1 MRSTKPTPDLIR
13 EIEGLRA
20 ELERSREEVRQTR
33 ADVETMSQQLRQL
46 TSVDPLTQTLSRQ
59 GIEKALAAEL
69 KRTRRSGMHPVA
81 ILLACDNFKWISR
94 RFGHA
99 VGDGVLVEI
108 ADRIKSTLRASDL
121 IARLGEDEFLLVL
134 PDTGYWEAVR
144 IAERIRLKV
153 SVPVGIGGRD
163 PQTIEISLGV
173 CTISDVY
180 MSLEAVIEL
189 VQAAVTRGR
198 TTRVTDTGGDEGAV
212 QLLFL
217 EETYRAV
224 REPIVSLASDAV
236 AGYEILARSGIEG
249 FEQPDDFLGLALAH
263 NVLTV
268 ADLNCLKVCLD
279 SVAGAAETEL
289 DFHFNLFPS
298 TVLNTQPERL
308 LEAFGRLDHSKLC
321 VEITEQQFFADSRQL
336 RDRLTVLRD
345 AGIRLA
351 LDDVGFGRSSLE
363 LLILLAPDVV
373 KIDRRFI
380 KGVSRDAFQAGAFRR
395 LLDVI
400 DALGATAIAEGVE
413 TVEDRK
419 AVEQFGVQF
428 AQGFLWK
435 TSP

>member
-1 MRSTKPTPDLIR
+1 MGSTKPEPDLIR

-20 ELERSREEVRQTR
+20 ELERSRAEVRQTR

-59 GIEKALAAEL
+59 GIEHALAAEL

-81 ILLACDNFKWISR
+81 ILLDCDNFKQVNR

-108 ADRIKSTLRASDL
+108 AGRIQATLRDSDHV
-121 IARLGEDEFLLVL
+121 ARLGVDEFLLVL

-144 IAERIRLKV
+144 IAERIRHKA
-153 SVPVGIGGRD
+153 SMPVGIGGRD
-163 PQTIEISLGV
+163 PQSIEISLGV
-173 CTISDVY
+173 CTISDVH
-180 MSLEAVIEL
+180 MSLEEVVEL
-189 VQAAVTRGR
+189 AQAAVTKGR
-198 TTRVTDTGGDEGAV
+198 ATDTRGGEGV
-212 QLLFL
+212 VELLSLADTF
-217 EETYRAV
+217 RAV

-236 AGYEILARSGIEG
+236 AGYEMLARSGIEG

-268 ADLNCLKVCLD
+268 ADLHCLNACLD
-279 SVAGAAETEL
+279 SVAGATETEL
-289 DFHFNLFPS
+289 DFHINLFPS
-298 TVLNTQPERL
+298 TILNTQPERL
-308 LEAFGRLDHSKLC
+308 LAAFGQLDHSKLC

-363 LLILLAPDVV
+363 LLILLAPDIV

-380 KGVSRDAFQAGAFRR
+380 TGVSRDAFQAGAFRR

-400 DALGATAIAEGVE
+400 NTLGATAIAEGVE
-413 TVEDRK
+413 TVEDRET
-419 AVEQFGVQF
+419 VEEFGVQL

-435 TSP
+435 ALF